1 MIDTA
6 EQAPDPTPPAAS
18 SDQSDAEATI
28 ANQQPGQSDEK
39 LRDALAAAGRQLVRE
54 IRLRQTEVTK
64 LRAELSK
71 HRQALSA
78 ANAEISSRKAELF
91 ATNAELSSTNAEL
104 STTKAEL
111 CAVRRDVISLQDTIG
126 SILTSRSWR
135 LTKLYRAV
143 GAAIQYMLGKEPLAS
158 AGSLSIA
165 SQLAQS
171 TSMPATGHLHGPAL
185 PSGAM
190 LTVTA
195 EGPLGSTEPD
205 DDPWSEWPVW
215 TGDESFVTRR
225 FAFVSSITQY
235 DLRSE
240 QDVVVI
246 LKDRDF
252 LDNIYRRL
260 LRALQP
266 QRIFEIGFFQGG
278 MPLFLAD
285 MLSPEKIVGIDWFPP
300 TDALEKIIVNAQL
313 SDTVKLYGQVLQNDS
328 EQISRILATEFGDQ
342 PLDLIIDDA
351 SHEYENSKACFEEY
365 FGYLRPGGKYVI
377 EDWGWLHW
385 PGNQWQSDQ
394 SYFWGKPAMT
404 NLLFEIIM
412 ASASANPG
420 IIAKIEVLSW
430 ACVVITR
437 GYDLGYRERVNLA
450 DTRLTSGRE
459 FHPL

>member
-1 MIDTA
+1 MIDIA
-6 EQAPDPTPPAAS
+6 KQAPDPTRPAVS
-18 SDQSDAEATI
+18 SDQPGEEATV
-28 ANQQPGQSDEK
+28 ANPQFPQSDEK
-39 LRDALAAAGRQLVRE
+39 LRDALASAGRQLVRE
-54 IRLRQTEVTK
+54 IRLRQTQVTK

-71 HRQALSA
+71 HRRALSTA
-78 ANAEISSRKAELF
+78 
-91 ATNAELSSTNAEL
+91 NAEL

-111 CAVRRDVISLQDTIG
+111 CAVRRDVISLQETVRG
-126 SILTSRSWR
+126 ILMSRSWR
-135 LTKLYRAV
+135 LTKLYRAI
-143 GAAIQYMLGKEPLAS
+143 GAAIQYLLGKEPHL
-158 AGSLSIA
+158 AGSLSTA
-165 SQLAQS
+165 SLLAQS
-171 TSMPATGHLHGPAL
+171 PSSSMPATEHLHDPAL
-185 PSGAM
+185 PDGAM
-190 LTVTA
+190 LTVEA
-195 EGPLGSTEPD
+195 ESPPKSTEPD
-205 DDPWSEWPVW
+205 DDPWLEWPVW
-215 TGDESFVTRR
+215 TGDESFLTRR
-225 FAFVSSITQY
+225 FAFVSSLTQY

-240 QDVVVI
+240 QNAVVI

-252 LDNIYRRL
+252 LDNIYRQL
-260 LRALQP
+260 LGALQP

-285 MLSPEKIVGIDWFPP
+285 MVSPEKIVGIDWYPP
-300 TDALEKIIVNAQL
+300 TDALEQIIVNAQL

-328 EQISRILATEFGDQ
+328 AQISRILAAEFGDQ

-437 GYDLGYRERVNLA
+437 GYGLGYRERVNLA

>member
-6 EQAPDPTPPAAS
+6 EQQPDSTRPAVT
-18 SDQSDAEATI
+18 SDLSGEVATVP
-28 ANQQPGQSDEK
+28 NQRSVQSDEK
-39 LRDALAAAGRQLVRE
+39 LRDALASAGRQLVRE
-54 IRLRQTEVTK
+54 IRLRQTEVSR
-64 LRAELSK
+64 LRGELSR
-71 HRQALSA
+71 HRRALSTA
-78 ANAEISSRKAELF
+78 
-91 ATNAELSSTNAEL
+91 NAELSSTNAEL
-104 STTKAEL
+104 SSAKADLSSTKADL
-111 CAVRRDVISLQDTIG
+111 CAARRDIISLQNNIG

-135 LTKLYRAV
+135 LTKFYRAI
-143 GAAIQYMLGKEPLAS
+143 GAAIQHLLGEAPLPTAS
-158 AGSLSIA
+158 SLSTA
-165 SQLAQS
+165 SQSAQS
-171 TSMPATGHLHGPAL
+171 MSTSVPATGHPDRPAL
-185 PSGAM
+185 PGGA
-190 LTVTA
+190 TITA
-195 EGPLGSTEPD
+195 VAPGPPESTEPD

-215 TGDESFVTRR
+215 TGDESFLTRR

-240 QDVVVI
+240 RDVIVI

-252 LDNIYRRL
+252 LDNIYRHL

-285 MLSPEKIVGIDWFPP
+285 MVSPEKIVGIDWYPP
-300 TDALEKIIVNAQL
+300 TEALEQIIVNAQL

-328 EQISRILATEFGDQ
+328 EQISRILAAEFGDE

-404 NLLFEIIM
+404 NLLFELIM

-420 IIAKIEVLSW
+420 IIGKIEVLSW

-437 GYDLGYRERVNLA
+437 GYSLGYRERVDLT
-450 DTRLTSGRE
+450 DIRLTSGRE